1 MTKSEPTPAPAEAPK
16 VEEKCAYCHH
26 AKELHYEKGCG
37 VCMDL
42 TFPRCREY
50 KPAPKVGSPPSLK
63 TPATASVTPASDA
76 EVAAYQKE
84 YDGYKSVT
92 LTSASQIMRLI
103 ARIEQ
108 EKAANAE
115 LRAQV
120 KRCHALLQGFVSCTD
135 PEAEP
140 ELCGDASKELG
151 GEFCPGSCTTS
162 CDADRDADRAE
173 IAQLR
178 ARLAEV
184 SEAAQQVA
192 DVRPDLP
199 NTLREAVNVLEAIL
213 AKGDT
218 K

>member
-1 MTKSEPTPAPAEAPK
+1 MTDQKPCLPGCQWRPPFFFKLDHDHGCLSAEQPAPKVEHGRLCGCAQCWRESYEAQIPKPAPTPAPA
-16 VEEKCAYCHH
+16 
-26 AKELHYEKGCG
+26 
-37 VCMDL
+37 
-42 TFPRCREY
+42 
-50 KPAPKVGSPPSLK
+50 
-63 TPATASVTPASDA
+63 SVPPASDEEIA
-76 EVAAYQKE
+76 DTKARAVRVTAI
-84 YDGYKSVT
+84 GSVRA
-92 LTSASQIMRLI
+92 LKLI

-108 EKAANAE
+108 EQAANAE

-162 CDADRDADRAE
+162 CDADRDVDRAE
-173 IAQLR
+173 IASLR

-184 SEAAQQVA
+184 KAATRRVNMA
-192 DVRPDLP
+192 AFDLYSDILP
-199 NTLREAVNVLEAIL
+199 AVKALEAIL
-213 AKGDT
+213 AKGD